1 VTVVVGGRSAVLL
14 ATLEL
19 IDSLRLCVVV
29 PGHGKIP
36 TDPEV
41 LIRSTPRHHRVRD
54 SMQLAVRRGT
64 SQQRALAYVPPM
76 DARRR

>member
-1 VTVVVGGRSAVLL
+1 
-14 ATLEL
+14 
-19 IDSLRLCVVV
+19 VVV

-41 LIRSTPRHHRVRD
+41 LIRSTPGHHRVRD